1 MKTQVVLCVARDNGD
16 VGRHA
21 ARLRYIAALETAG
34 AAVRMVAPTDD
45 IPDELDGLC
54 LGGGEDIESW
64 RYGEA
69 ETDVKTRDPE
79 RDELELTM
87 IRRALERD
95 VPILGICRGF
105 QLLNVALG
113 GKLVQH
119 RDGHR
124 PVGTEVIRHQVTA
137 APGSKLAGLYGQ
149 APFSVNSRHHQAV
162 TDELLAPGLRA
173 TAYVDDLV
181 EAFESTAHRYLVGVQ
196 WHPERVKDGIEHPE
210 RIFSSFVGATAA
222 LTPAR

>member
-1 MKTQVVLCVARDNGD
+1 MRPSIVLCVARDNGD

-64 RYGEA
+64 RYGEPD
-69 ETDVKTRDPE
+69 TDVENPDPE

-87 IRRALERD
+87 VRRARERD

-137 APGSKLAGLYGQ
+137 APGSKLAGLYGE

>member
-1 MKTQVVLCVARDNGD
+1 MRSEIVLCVARDNGD

-21 ARLRYIAALETAG
+21 ARLRYIAALEAAG
-34 AAVRMVAPTDD
+34 AAVRIVAPADE
-45 IPDELDGLC
+45 IPVSLEGLC

-64 RYGEA
+64 RYGEPDTSV
-69 ETDVKTRDPE
+69 ETPDPE

-87 IRRALERD
+87 VQRALERD

-124 PVGTEVIRHQVTA
+124 PVAAEVVRHQITA
-137 APGSKLAGLYGQ
+137 EPGSKLAALYGD
-149 APFSVNSRHHQAV
+149 APFSVNSRHHQGV
-162 TDELLAPGLRA
+162 TEELLAPGLVA
-173 TAYVDDLV
+173 TAYAGDLI
-181 EAFESTAHRYLVGVQ
+181 EAFESRTRRYLVGVQ
-196 WHPERVKDGIEHPE
+196 WHPERVKDGLDHPE
-210 RIFSSFVGATAA
+210 RIFESFIGATAA

>member
-1 MKTQVVLCVARDNGD
+1 MRPSIVLCVARDNGD

-64 RYGEA
+64 RYGEPD
-69 ETDVKTRDPE
+69 TDVETPDPE

-87 IRRALERD
+87 VRRARERD

-119 RDGHR
+119 RDRHR

-162 TDELLAPGLRA
+162 TDELPAPGLRA

-181 EAFESTAHRYLVGVQ
+181 EAFESTAQRYLVGVQ

>member
-1 MKTQVVLCVARDNGD
+1 MRPSIVLCVARDNGD

-64 RYGEA
+64 RYGEPD
-69 ETDVKTRDPE
+69 TDVETPDPE

-87 IRRALERD
+87 VRRARERD

-137 APGSKLAGLYGQ
+137 APGSKLAGLYGE

>member
-1 MKTQVVLCVARDNGD
+1 MKPEVVLCVARENGD
-16 VGRHA
+16 LGRHA
-21 ARLRYIAALETAG
+21 ARLRYIAALEAAG
-34 AAVRMVAPTDD
+34 AAVRVVAPSDD
-45 IPDELDGLC
+45 IPEEFDGLC

-64 RYGEA
+64 RYGEPDTHV
-69 ETDVKTRDPE
+69 ETPDPD
-79 RDELELTM
+79 RDELELAM
-87 IRRALERD
+87 VRRATERD

-124 PVGTEVIRHQVTA
+124 PAGTEVIRHEITA
-137 APGSKLAGLYGQ
+137 TPGSRLAGLYGD

-162 TDELLAPGLRA
+162 TDALLAPGLRA

-181 EAFESTAHRYLVGVQ
+181 EAFESTTQRYLVGVQ
-196 WHPERVKDGIEHPE
+196 WHPERVKDGLDHPE
-210 RIFSSFVGATAA
+210 RIFSSFVQAAAA